1 MNSLILNL
9 LLQYHFILSIL
20 NSEFSTT
27 NFEERTV
34 SYIKNLQNLNN
45 QKDSVIKVILIKALK
60 SEIGHSK
67 LVAMAN
73 SNDFV
78 KINEIVSQRSKDFNN
93 TLTECVDSSKLKPL
107 KQNRKFHAISVKKQ
121 RSDTLSKTSKRKV
134 LSSFKSIHI
143 AKE

>member
-1 MNSLILNL
+1 LNSLILNL

-78 KINEIVSQRSKDFNN
+78 KIN
-93 TLTECVDSSKLKPL
+93 
-107 KQNRKFHAISVKKQ
+107 
-121 RSDTLSKTSKRKV
+121 
-134 LSSFKSIHI
+134 
-143 AKE
+143 